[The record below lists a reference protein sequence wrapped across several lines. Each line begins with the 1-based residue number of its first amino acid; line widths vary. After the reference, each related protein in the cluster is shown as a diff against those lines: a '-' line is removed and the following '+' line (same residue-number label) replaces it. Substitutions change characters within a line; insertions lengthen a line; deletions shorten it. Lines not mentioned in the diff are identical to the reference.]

1 MRGHPQI
8 TFVFSVAGISAA
20 PIYRHQP
27 SYSFRVSQTRRNQCV
42 TFMSASRQSA
52 TSGTTVAG
60 GRPKLNRALIFDCDG
75 VIVESEELH
84 RLSYNQCWASE
95 NLGFEWSYEFYE
107 MLQNTVGGGKEKMC
121 WYFERYGWPD
131 TAVTDAEREAL
142 VSHLHRK
149 KTQLYKD
156 LIVNGDAKIRPGV
169 LRLMDEAH
177 EKGYKLAICS
187 AANASAVSLVLDML
201 VGADRLAKFDVILA
215 GDIVSRKKPDPMIYT
230 VALEKLGLQP
240 ENCVVIEDSQIGV
253 QAAVAAG
260 IPVFV
265 TYTPYTAK
273 QTFDG
278 AEATFSSLGDP
289 DLPGCSEIVTMETLF
304 ASELK

>member
-1 MRGHPQI
+1 V
-8 TFVFSVAGISAA
+8 TAFVLSFGGLSAA
-20 PIYRHQP
+20 PVYHRQQGYR
-27 SYSFRVSQTRRNQCV
+27 FGTSQTRRSRCSV
-42 TFMSASRQSA
+42 LMSASQQSA
-52 TSGTTVAG
+52 ASGTTVAG
-60 GRPKLNRALIFDCDG
+60 DRPKLNRALIFDCDG

-84 RLSYNQCWASE
+84 RRSYNQCWASE

-107 MLQNTVGGGKEKMC
+107 MLQNTVGGGKEKMR
-121 WYFERYGWPD
+121 WYFERHGWPD
-131 TAVTDAEREAL
+131 NVVTDSERETL
-142 VSHLHRK
+142 VSHLHKK

-156 LIVNGDAKIRPGV
+156 LIQNGDAQIRPGV
-169 LRLMDEAH
+169 LRLMDEAY

-215 GDIVSRKKPDPMIYT
+215 GDIVSKKKPDPMIYT

-240 ENCVVIEDSQIGV
+240 QNCVVIEDSQIGV

-273 QTFDG
+273 QTFAG

-289 DLPGCSEIVTMETLF
+289 DLPGCTEVVTTETLF
-304 ASELK
+304 SSELK